1 MSWFRED
8 QWTRWKEQWERRRIY
23 EAPPLVNSFLIIY
36 EKGMKKVGVSRLLV
50 PEVEADEK
58 LLREMTRKD
67 LRR

>member
-1 MSWFRED
+1 
-8 QWTRWKEQWERRRIY
+8 
-23 EAPPLVNSFLIIY
+23 VNSFLIIY